1 MSEPSV
7 TATGVWKRFRRG
19 QLHDSLRDL
28 LPAIGRRVLRRQP
41 SGASP
46 QKGEFWALRDVSFRV
61 GPGDALGVIG
71 PNGAGKST
79 LLKVLTGVL
88 RPTAGECHVSG
99 RVGALIEIAAGFHPD
114 LTGRENVYLQGA
126 IMGMNRSEIARRFD
140 DIVDF
145 SGIPSFIDTPVKRYS
160 SGMNARLGFSIAAHL
175 EPDVLVI
182 DEVLAVGD
190 LAFQE
195 QAFGRIAAVA
205 RQGVP
210 VVVVSHQMERV
221 AALCN
226 RAILLNAGQVVRQ
239 GTPSDCISAYVLGTA
254 ATPDVA
260 TESACSIAIDQLTLE
275 TPRAVRSGGEVRLR
289 IRGATQL
296 TPDRD
301 VETLEI
307 RVRALHTGQLVF
319 ATSVQRAGLALPD
332 VGRFDL
338 SVRLDMNLPVG
349 LYALETVVYQMRRQA
364 VVGQGPYTTVQ
375 VLEGRIFWGSVQLN
389 ADLELHSAAER
400 LARPASLH
408 G

>member
-7 TATGVWKRFRRG
+7 TAAGVWKRFRRG

-28 LPAIGRRVLRRQP
+28 LPALGRRLVGRQ
-41 SGASP
+41 SP
-46 QKGEFWALRDVSFRV
+46 AAAPQRGEFWALRDVSFRV

-88 RPTAGECHVSG
+88 RPTAGECQVSG

-114 LTGRENVYLQGA
+114 LTGRENVFLQGA

-145 SGIPSFIDTPVKRYS
+145 SGIAPFIDTPVKRYS

-175 EPDVLVI
+175 EPDVLII

-190 LAFQE
+190 LTFQE

-221 AALCN
+221 GALCN
-226 RAILLNAGQVVRQ
+226 RAILLNAGLVVRQ
-239 GTPSDCISAYVLGTA
+239 GSPSECISAYVLGSA
-254 ATPDVA
+254 AAPAAAV
-260 TESACSIAIDQLTLE
+260 ESACSIAIEQLSLE
-275 TPRAVRSGGEVRLR
+275 SPRAVRSGEEVRLR
-289 IRGATQL
+289 LRGSTRP
-296 TPDRD
+296 TPDQD

-307 RVRALHTGQLVF
+307 RVRALHTGQLVY
-319 ATSVQRAGLALPD
+319 ATSLQRAGLALPAA
-332 VGRFDL
+332 GRFEL
-338 SVRLDMNLPVG
+338 GVRLDMNLPVG
-349 LYALETVVYQMRRQA
+349 LYALETVVYQVRRQA
-364 VVGQGPYTTVQ
+364 VVGQGPYATVQ
-375 VLEGRIFWGSVQLN
+375 VLEGRSFWGSVQLN
-389 ADLELHSAAER
+389 ADLELAVSAER
-400 LARPASLH
+400 PAALRA
-408 G
+408 